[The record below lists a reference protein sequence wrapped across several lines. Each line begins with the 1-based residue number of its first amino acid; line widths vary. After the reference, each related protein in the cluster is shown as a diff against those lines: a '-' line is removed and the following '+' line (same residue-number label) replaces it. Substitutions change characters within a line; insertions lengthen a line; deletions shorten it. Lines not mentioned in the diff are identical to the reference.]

1 MVGLVFL
8 CTQAGRPGEW
18 AILLA
23 DTVLKL
29 LASGSNCLACPRHK
43 TSRTHGVVCIVSP
56 CTDTCSVPTPLQK
69 PWYPYS
75 SSIESTKS
83 TSHRSMKEVKP
94 QSVDYSVLYRVP
106 NAFLAAAH
114 NSKHSMHT
122 IATLGE
128 PNRCLY
134 SQPLNT
140 YCHGGAIQY
149 RIDCVLQCVLCVQ

>member
-23 DTVLKL
+23 DTVFKL
-29 LASGSNCLACPRHK
+29 LASNSQCLACPRHK
-43 TSRTHGVVCIVSP
+43 TSKTHGVVCIVSP
-56 CTDTCSVPTPLQK
+56 CTDTCSMPTPLQK